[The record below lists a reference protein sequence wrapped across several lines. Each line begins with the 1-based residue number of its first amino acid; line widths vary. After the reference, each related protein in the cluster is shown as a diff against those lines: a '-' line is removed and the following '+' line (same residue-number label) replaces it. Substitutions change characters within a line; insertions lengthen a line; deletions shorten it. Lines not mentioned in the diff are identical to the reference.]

1 MGESFGC
8 FCGEGG
14 RSSRCDFVAAS
25 RRRGLSQFG
34 KSHGND
40 GSSDWTNVRRIISK
54 RDDSD
59 ILYRFLRS
67 QHEDVLNSS
76 LSPKDQELLAGMI
89 KRYPVDA
96 ELDDLLDAMQ
106 RTREM
111 NGGHVVPYY
120 GWFLKRLRDIMA
132 SVPSIVL
139 IPSGN
144 NNDNTKT
151 ITRYSFILGNE
162 SRSLERAINVNKLKR
177 LREVLNKIS
186 LFTVEAKDELTYAL
200 HSFRTAHLSHSLL
213 VLHRRFP
220 LTNTRDPISKSAKTR
235 TSFFPSSRSP
245 ARDSV
250 RTSIVDSSSAAR
262 SFAGKTAAFVRR
274 RASSNYTSATRD

>member
-1 MGESFGC
+1 MGESVGC

-54 RDDSD
+54 REKERERERERE

-144 NNDNTKT
+144 N
-151 ITRYSFILGNE
+151 
-162 SRSLERAINVNKLKR
+162 INN
-177 LREVLNKIS
+177 
-186 LFTVEAKDELTYAL
+186 
-200 HSFRTAHLSHSLL
+200 
-213 VLHRRFP
+213 
-220 LTNTRDPISKSAKTR
+220 
-235 TSFFPSSRSP
+235 
-245 ARDSV
+245 
-250 RTSIVDSSSAAR
+250 
-262 SFAGKTAAFVRR
+262 
-274 RASSNYTSATRD
+274 